1 MNKLTKNKYQ
11 AFDEKSVY
19 VFKKMQHKPVHF
31 LYYKDMSKSMKI
43 ILRKCEKL
51 TFC

>member
-19 VFKKMQHKPVHF
+19 VFKKMQHNTSSTF
-31 LYYKDMSKSMKI
+31 YITKI
-43 ILRKCEKL
+43 
-51 TFC
+51 